1 MKRVALSP
9 RQRDV
14 YTLILKAHQDGHPC
28 PSYKE
33 ISEALGIRSLNG
45 VAEHVEALVR
55 KGWIRRSGTGSARSL
70 IVVGERRGARKR
82 LQDLEVLLAQRNQE
96 VQRLTE
102 ELIALRGSV
111 LRGSR

>member
-33 ISEALGIRSLNG
+33 IGEALGIRSLNG

-70 IVVGERRGARKR
+70 IIVDERRGARKR
-82 LQDLEVLLAQRNQE
+82 LLDLEVLLAQRDQE
-96 VQRLTE
+96 IARLTM
-102 ELIALRGSV
+102 ELNALRGSQQA
-111 LRGSR
+111 GPA